1 MNPKIITLSK
11 KKSDQKSYVQIYY
24 MTPFT
29 YISRKCKLINSER
42 KIKGTLSMEEEVGVD
57 KDKRLA

>member
-1 MNPKIITLSK
+1 
-11 KKSDQKSYVQIYY
+11 

-42 KIKGTLSMEEEVGVD
+42 KIKGTLSVEEEVGVD